1 MENKFDDG
9 QLVYA
14 KAYPEVK
21 LIVKRGVDR
30 MYYCKVESQ
39 PTLKSLVYFEQDLVA
54 VETEEE

>member
-30 MYYCKVESQ
+30 MYYCKLEAE

-54 VETEEE
+54 IETEEE